1 LNNIQT
7 GNISEEQKTQIG
19 GLTILLKGIERQD
32 DFYSEEIKR
41 KGLRLASIM
50 NRQDFIGSFA
60 SLYDYEI
67 LNEDS
72 DVCRECIESF
82 TSDWNNQN

>member
-1 LNNIQT
+1 
-7 GNISEEQKTQIG
+7 
-19 GLTILLKGIERQD
+19 
-32 DFYSEEIKR
+32 
-41 KGLRLASIM
+41 M

>member
-1 LNNIQT
+1 
-7 GNISEEQKTQIG
+7 
-19 GLTILLKGIERQD
+19 
-32 DFYSEEIKR
+32 
-41 KGLRLASIM
+41 M

-72 DVCRECIESF
+72 DVCHECIESF